1 MALIGTISG
10 SNGTSTTAISG
21 SVIIADRPPG
31 EFPSLP
37 QNAKFYVSGTRDV
50 NGPLGAIAIFG
61 GDIFVTGGLGVSDYV
76 QMLPVNELQIPTNT
90 SASYIYTSGST
101 NDMYFTQYNGP
112 YTNTTRLRWLESS
125 LSSGL
130 LHGGILST
138 QNGTTTFSITSGSG
152 LIVYQNATTSSDPYP
167 TIRFVKWP
175 AYVSQS
181 LQYSGSAQ
189 ITYVAIDPDGDIDQS
204 PIAFNTEQFKDRIV
218 LGRILHQS
226 GSVSNGATNTP
237 TTAYAVSQNTNDFV
251 RAFGPLKISGHFLS
265 ASGSAPTMSIIKT
278 AGSSYV
284 EGGNYSVDP
293 NNPNIVNANTDLD
306 VTVSKIYRE
315 YVSGSTPIIDTGI
328 ANAGYTVLDPS
339 LYNNNGT
346 LAAVGNS
353 EYSIQRVF
361 WFPRAVNQAIFV
373 YYGSA
378 KYSTMDE
385 AIAGIG
391 TENFIEGDNTAG
403 SAILVGYI
411 CLKGNASDLLTTS
424 QARVY
429 QGGLFRGSA
438 GASFGGAG
446 GGASL
451 PGGLDT
457 HVQFNDD
464 NAFGGESGFTFNKL
478 TNSATLVGDINAANA
493 NLSGNVNAAV
503 ASITGNAYTS
513 GTLYAKDVSIFGNL
527 TVTSGSTIIS
537 GSGDVSIQSGT
548 GSINIGTDNVNV
560 PPGSETVQIPSAS
573 NNTFSQPNG
582 TLTSP
587 AWPSTYPASADGY
600 TVFSGIPGVYRT
612 ISGVIQTEISFDT
625 VRVYNGSG
633 TGGTLLYTQ
642 SGLFANFSFT
652 SSENQTFTV
661 RFTSDSTTQQAG
673 FALTV
678 TGIYAKNISIG
689 GGTSS
694 KTIRIGNISNSFPL
708 ILSGGTGG
716 ITLTTDAV
724 AGNIDITNT
733 STGVLNL
740 FNDTGTGAV
749 NIVGSSATGAR
760 SINIGTGGTGAKTVT
775 VGNNTVVG
783 STTTIDGGTTGGVN
797 IATAAVA
804 TPVNIANNTTAGTV
818 NMGTGTATQT
828 LNLGSGSGA
837 KTVNVGSSTGASS
850 LSLQA
855 GTGVLSIG
863 TAATNKAINIGNA
876 TNTSLMQINLGSGGL
891 TISSNATA
899 GIISICN
906 DNGTG
911 AVAIGNG
918 TATRALNIG
927 TGLGDGQL
935 NLGTGAAVGRPVT
948 VGSST
953 GTSSLSLQAG
963 TGALNI
969 GTAVTN
975 KVITIGQTAN
985 TSNLALNGGTGGITL
1000 TTTSTGTIQV
1010 GNDTG
1015 TGTVSIGS
1023 STGARQIDIGNGAT
1037 STGNVNIVGSGA
1049 TGARTVDLGTGGTGQ
1064 KIVRIGNSSVA
1075 GSTTTIAAGTTGG
1088 VNIGTAAVATP
1099 VNIATNTT
1107 AGTTSIGT
1115 GTATQTVDVNTGAGV
1130 KTTTVGSTNTTST
1143 TTINGGTNGV
1153 NIATAAVAAPV
1164 NIANNT
1170 TAGTVNVGTGSAT
1183 QTLNFGTGAGIKTVS
1198 IGSTNSSSTLSLN
1211 AGSGAMTFTAG
1222 DGFDVNAT
1230 TAVTIDSSGGSI
1242 SIGSDSVS
1250 QTINL
1255 GTAGNRSINIGSF
1268 SSTGGIDLRGGF
1280 RGVLLGIGATQGTR
1294 GIGYFS
1300 YNRSGGAYTDGTL
1313 LAFQASPTAD
1323 DAQPQ
1328 FVLASAASGSLSSIK
1343 WVNGI
1348 SCHNASVAN
1357 DGQGGACTVA
1367 GTITPVKFETGGDPA
1382 GPADIGKRVYL
1393 SPVVGQEGKATLLQP
1408 SGSGVRL
1415 FQVGILARGVADAN
1429 SNWFVQ
1435 FVPQFIEDI
1444 P

>member
-37 QNAKFYVSGTRDV
+37 SNAKFYVSGTRDV
-50 NGPLGAIAIFG
+50 NGPLGAVAIFG

-76 QMLPVNELQIPTNT
+76 QMLPVNELRIPTNT

-101 NDMYFTQYNGP
+101 NDMYFTQYTGP

-152 LIVYQNATTSSDPYP
+152 IIVYQNATTSSDPYP
-167 TIRFVKWP
+167 TIRFVEWP

-284 EGGNYSVDP
+284 EGRNYSVDP

-346 LAAVGNS
+346 LASVGNS

-361 WFPRAVNQAIFV
+361 WFPRAVNQALFV

-378 KYSTMDE
+378 KYTSMDE

-391 TENFIEGDNTAG
+391 TENFIEGGNTAG

-424 QARVY
+424 QARIY

-438 GASFGGAG
+438 GASFGGAS

-457 HVQFNDD
+457 YVQFNDD
-464 NAFGGESGFTFNKL
+464 NTFGGESGFTFNKL

-493 NLSGNVNAAV
+493 NLSSNVNAAV
-503 ASITGNAYTS
+503 ASITGNSYTS

-661 RFTSDSTTQQAG
+661 RFTSDSNTQQAG

-760 SINIGTGGTGAKTVT
+760 AINIGTGGTGSKSITIGESTGLTSGVT
-775 VGNNTVVG
+775 IAG
-783 STTTIDGGTTGGVN
+783 SAIGGIN

-804 TPVNIANNTTAGTV
+804 TPVSIANNTTAGTV
-818 NMGTGTATQT
+818 NIGTGTATQT
-828 LNLGSGSGA
+828 LSFGSGA
-837 KTVNVGSSTGASS
+837 GAKTITVGSSTGASS
-850 LSLQA
+850 LSLQS
-855 GTGVLSIG
+855 GTGNLNIG
-863 TAATNKAINIGNA
+863 NAATNK
-876 TNTSLMQINLGSGGL
+876 
-891 TISSNATA
+891 TI
-899 GIISICN
+899 I
-906 DNGTG
+906 
-911 AVAIGNG
+911 
-918 TATRALNIG
+918 
-927 TGLGDGQL
+927 
-935 NLGTGAAVGRPVT
+935 
-948 VGSST
+948 
-953 GTSSLSLQAG
+953 
-963 TGALNI
+963 
-969 GTAVTN
+969 
-975 KVITIGQTAN
+975 IGQTAN
-985 TSNLALNGGTGGITL
+985 TSNLSLNGGTGGITL
-1000 TTTSTGTIQV
+1000 SVGATAGTVTLTGTSTGLINI

-1015 TGTVSIGS
+1015 TGTISIGS

-1037 STGNVNIVGSGA
+1037 STGNVNIAGSGA

-1242 SIGSDSVS
+1242 SIGADSVN

-1313 LAFQASPTAD
+1313 LAFQASPAAD
-1323 DAQPQ
+1323 NAQPQ
-1328 FVLASAASGSLSSIK
+1328 FVLSSAASGSLSSIK

-1408 SGSGVRL
+1408 SGSGERL

-1435 FVPQFIEDI
+1435 FVPQYIEDI

>member
-37 QNAKFYVSGTRDV
+37 TNAKFYVSGTRDV

-61 GDIFVTGGLGVSDYV
+61 GDVFVTGGLGVSDYV
-76 QMLPVNELQIPTNT
+76 QMLPVNELRIPTNT

-101 NDMYFTQYNGP
+101 NDMYFTQYTGP

-125 LSSGL
+125 LTSGL

-152 LIVYQNATTSSDPYP
+152 IIVYQNATTSSDPYP
-167 TIRFVKWP
+167 TIRFVEWP

-226 GSVSNGATNTP
+226 GSVSNGSTNTP
-237 TTAYAVSQNTNDFV
+237 TTAYAVTQNTNDFV

-284 EGGNYSVDP
+284 EGRNYSVDP

-306 VTVSKIYRE
+306 ITVSKIYRE

-328 ANAGYTVLDPS
+328 ANAGYTVLDPT

-346 LAAVGNS
+346 LAAVDNG
-353 EYSIQRVF
+353 EFTIQRVF
-361 WFPRAVNQAIFV
+361 WFPRAVNQALFA

-378 KYSTMDE
+378 KYATMDD

-391 TENFIEGDNTAG
+391 TENFIEGSNTAG

-411 CLKGNASDLLTTS
+411 CLKGDASDLLTAS

-446 GGASL
+446 GSSTL

-513 GTLYAKDVSIFGNL
+513 GTLYAKDVSIYGNL
-527 TVTSGSTIIS
+527 TATSGSMIIS
-537 GSGDVSIQSGT
+537 GSGDVSIQSET
-548 GSINIGTDNVNV
+548 GSINIGTDNANV

-587 AWPSTYPASADGY
+587 AWPSAYPASADGY
-600 TVFSGIPGVYRT
+600 TVFSGIPGVYRR
-612 ISGVIQTEISFDT
+612 ISGLIQTESSFDT

-642 SGLFANFSFT
+642 SGLLANFSFT

-760 SINIGTGGTGAKTVT
+760 AINIGTGGTGSKSITIGESTGPTSGVT
-775 VGNNTVVG
+775 
-783 STTTIDGGTTGGVN
+783 IAGGIISGIN

-804 TPVNIANNTTAGTV
+804 TPVNIANNTNAGTV
-818 NMGTGTATQT
+818 NIGTGTSPQT
-828 LNLGSGSGA
+828 LSFGSGA
-837 KTVNVGSSTGASS
+837 GAKTITVGSSTGASS
-850 LSLQA
+850 LSLQS
-855 GTGVLSIG
+855 GTGNLNIG
-863 TAATNKAINIGNA
+863 NAATNKIILIGH
-876 TNTSLMQINLGSGGL
+876 
-891 TISSNATA
+891 
-899 GIISICN
+899 
-906 DNGTG
+906 
-911 AVAIGNG
+911 
-918 TATRALNIG
+918 
-927 TGLGDGQL
+927 
-935 NLGTGAAVGRPVT
+935 
-948 VGSST
+948 
-953 GTSSLSLQAG
+953 
-963 TGALNI
+963 
-969 GTAVTN
+969 
-975 KVITIGQTAN
+975 TAN
-985 TSNLALNGGTGGITL
+985 TSNLSLNGGTGGITL
-1000 TTTSTGTIQV
+1000 SVGATAGTVTLTGTSTGLINI

-1015 TGTVSIGS
+1015 TGAISIGS
-1023 STGARQIDIGNGAT
+1023 STGARQINIGNGAT
-1037 STGNVNIVGSGA
+1037 STGNVNIVGSSA
-1049 TGARTVDLGTGGTGQ
+1049 TGARTVDIGTGGTGT
-1064 KIVRIGNSSVA
+1064 KIVRIGNDSVA
-1075 GSTTTIAAGTTGG
+1075 ASTTNIVAGTSGG
-1088 VNIGTAAVATP
+1088 VNIANSAVAIP
-1099 VNIATNTT
+1099 VNIASNTT
-1107 AGTTSIGT
+1107 AGTVTIGG
-1115 GTATQTVDVNTGAGV
+1115 GTATQTLSFGSGLGT
-1130 KTTTVGSTNTTST
+1130 KTVFIGTTNTTST
-1143 TTINGGTNGV
+1143 TTVQAGTGGIAISAASTGVIGIGNDIGLGSINIAGASATTARAINIGTGGTAAKTIVIGDNTVTSSITTIDGGSTGGV
-1153 NIATAAVAAPV
+1153 NIAIAAVATPV

-1211 AGSGAMTFTAG
+1211 AGSGPMTFTAG

-1242 SIGSDSVS
+1242 SIGSDSVN

-1280 RGVLLGIGATQGTR
+1280 RGILVGIGATQGAR

-1323 DAQPQ
+1323 NAQPQ

-1408 SGSGVRL
+1408 SGSGERL